1 MGVTLVG
8 QLLKVPL
15 ITVFFGHNI
24 SKELFDMIFLGL
36 TIEYCACPFTCG
48 CIFVMRMFVA
58 LGNPRT
64 ASILTTL
71 RNFAFRI
78 SMVLLMPALFGEI
91 GVWLAFPVAE
101 FISFMLASTLVYYN
115 RDNYGY
121 GKSGVA
127 LNMQGDYLLKTT
139 DLVEDDAD

>member
-1 MGVTLVG
+1 MKKILFLYMFFAYSAWGLAQTERVQMSDTL
-8 QLLKVPL
+8 QE
-15 ITVFFGHNI
+15 ITVTSRSAQKRVQETQIGVEKI
-24 SKELFDMIFLGL
+24 D
-36 TIEYCACPFTCG
+36 
-48 CIFVMRMFVA
+48 VA
-58 LGNPRT
+58 
-64 ASILTTL
+64 TL
-71 RNFAFRI
+71 AK
-78 SMVLLMPALFGEI
+78 VPALFGEI

-127 LNMQGDYLLKTT
+127 LKMQGDYLLKTT